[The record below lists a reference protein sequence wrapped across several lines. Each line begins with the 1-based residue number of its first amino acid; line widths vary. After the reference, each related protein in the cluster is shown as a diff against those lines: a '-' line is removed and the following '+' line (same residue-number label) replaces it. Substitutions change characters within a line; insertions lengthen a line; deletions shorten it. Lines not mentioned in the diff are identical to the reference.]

1 MTDIIHLLP
10 ESIANQ
16 IAAGEV
22 VQRPASIVKELMENA
37 VDAKATMIKVL
48 VKDGGKALV
57 QVHDNGIGMSET
69 DARMS
74 FERHATSKIKEA
86 ADLFNIKTMGFR
98 GEALASIAAVAK
110 VEMKTQQS
118 INSMGVRLVV
128 ESSSVKTQEVC
139 QLPEAGTIIAVK
151 NLFFSV
157 PARRNFLKS
166 NVVEMRHINDEFIR
180 VALAHP
186 DVGFSLAHNEMELY
200 RLAPGKLS
208 QRLVGLFGNTVNKNL
223 IPVEEETEVM
233 TIRGYVGRP
242 EYAKKKRGDQFFMVN
257 GRFIKSPYLH
267 HAVLTSFESLLAPDT
282 HPFYCLFIDINP
294 KMIDIN
300 VHPTKQEIK
309 FDDDRLV
316 YNYVLVAVK
325 HALGQHS
332 IMPTL
337 DFSQERELVDQFENK
352 RSDLDT
358 IRPERFTQISPNR
371 LNSGFVTKS
380 ERSNWKALYEGVS
393 KGGGAVMVSSKINDQ
408 KKSDPIVFSGD
419 LTNKRPYLIHNK
431 YIASPIKSG
440 FILIDQQAAQERI
453 LYEYYLEQMKSGS
466 AGSQQS
472 LFPTSMRLSPADAEL
487 FRSILPQLA
496 PLGLDV
502 GELAPNTFM
511 IKGMPG
517 ELAGKNETEIIE
529 QLLDQVRNNLELKLE
544 LKENIARSMAK
555 SGARKKDKPLDED
568 GMNVLIDRLFACQMP
583 YQSPSGRKCFL
594 QFDLDELNKRFG

>member
-37 VDAKATMIKVL
+37 VDARATFIKVL

-57 QVHDNGIGMSET
+57 QVQDNGCGMSET

-118 INSMGVRLVV
+118 ADKLGVRLVV
-128 ESSSVKTQEVC
+128 ESSSVKEQEVC
-139 QLPEAGTIIAVK
+139 QLPEPGTLIAVK

-166 NVVEMRHINDEFIR
+166 NVVEMRHISDEFIR

-186 DVGFSLAHNEMELY
+186 DIGFSLTHNEMELY
-200 RLAPGKLS
+200 RLMPGKLS
-208 QRLVGLFGNTVNKNL
+208 QRLVGLFGNPVSKNL
-223 IPVEEETEVM
+223 IPVKEDTEVM
-233 TIRGYVGRP
+233 TIKGYVGRP
-242 EYAKKKRGDQFFMVN
+242 EYAKKKRGDQFFIVN

-267 HAVLTSFESLLAPDT
+267 HAVLTSFENLLAPDT

-332 IMPTL
+332 IMPSL
-337 DFSQERELVDQFENK
+337 DFSQEREIADQFVAN
-352 RSDLDT
+352 
-358 IRPERFTQISPNR
+358 RPDFGSIKSERISAVSPNR
-371 LNSGFVTKS
+371 LNPGFVAKS
-380 ERSNWKALYEGVS
+380 NRSNWQDLYEGIS
-393 KGGGAVMVSSKINDQ
+393 KGDEAVMVSSKINDQ
-408 KKSDPIVFSGD
+408 VKSEPILFSENISNKK
-419 LTNKRPYLIHNK
+419 PYLIHNK

-453 LYEYYLEQMKSGS
+453 LYEHYLEQMKSGN

-496 PLGLDV
+496 PLGMDV
-502 GELAPNTFM
+502 AELSPNTFM
-511 IKGMPG
+511 IRGMPG

-529 QLLDQVRNNLELKLE
+529 QLLGQVRNNLDLKLD

-568 GMNVLIDRLFACQMP
+568 AMTILIDRLFACQMP

-594 QFDLDELNKRFG
+594 QFDLDDLNKRFG

>member
-1 MTDIIHLLP
+1 MTDVIHLLP

-37 VDAKATMIKVL
+37 VDAGATSIKVL
-48 VKDGGKALV
+48 VKEGGKALV
-57 QVHDNGIGMSET
+57 QVQDNGCGMSET

-118 INSMGVRLVV
+118 EDAAGVRLVV
-128 ESSSVKTQEVC
+128 ESSTVKIQEVC
-139 QLPEAGTIIAVK
+139 QLPESGTLIVVK

-166 NVVEMRHINDEFIR
+166 NVVEMRHITDEFIR

-186 DVGFSLAHNEMELY
+186 NVGFSLTHNEMELY
-200 RLAPGKLS
+200 RLVPGKLS
-208 QRLVGLFGNTVNKNL
+208 QRLIGLFGSSINKNL
-223 IPVEEETEVM
+223 IPVKEETEVM
-233 TIRGYVGRP
+233 TIMGYVGRP
-242 EYAKKKRGDQFFMVN
+242 EYAKKKRGDQFFIVN
-257 GRFIKSPYLH
+257 GRFIKSHYLH
-267 HAVLTSFESLLAPDT
+267 HAVLTSFENLLSPDT

-332 IMPTL
+332 IMPSL
-337 DFSQERELVDQFENK
+337 DFSQERQMADQFET
-352 RSDLDT
+352 RQQAY
-358 IRPERFTQISPNR
+358 RPVQSESIADVAPNR
-371 LNSGFVTKS
+371 LNPGFVAKS
-380 ERSNWKALYEGVS
+380 NRSNWKDLYEGIS
-393 KGGGAVMVSSKINDQ
+393 KSEGAVMVSSKINEQTKAEPLIFTED
-408 KKSDPIVFSGD
+408 I
-419 LTNKRPYLIHNK
+419 TNKKPYLIHNK

-472 LFPTSMRLSPADAEL
+472 LFPATLRLSPADAEL
-487 FRSILPQLA
+487 FRSILPQLT

-502 GELAPNTFM
+502 GELSSNTFM

-529 QLLDQVRNNLELKLE
+529 QLLDQVRNNLDLKLD

-568 GMNVLIDRLFACQMP
+568 GMTVLIDRLFACHMP

-594 QFDLDELNKRFG
+594 QFDLEELNKRFG